1 MKKWIR
7 LTLFLLAFQMEVRVR
22 ASGDLIEQPSACLN
36 SKETCAI
43 QVTGKAFHL
52 VQESLKLHAP
62 VNTALIRLG
71 SQQWRFVKGTLWVEK
86 GSQMNLETLYGD
98 LSAEQGQYW
107 VVDQGDRILVR
118 NMNANLVVKLRD
130 GKTLNVPEGFE
141 FWMSGLNSQG
151 KSEFGMIQP
160 VDMKEH
166 LLLWNSLYRGSK
178 ESFIKEVVHLRE
190 NWGDLAEKS
199 SVIYKGLVERKIAS
213 EAEKKKQ
220 IEEKKARQAAEL
232 RQMREL
238 YRQRVFER

>member
-22 ASGDLIEQPSACLN
+22 ASGDLIEQPSSCLK
-36 SKETCAI
+36 SKEACAI
-43 QVTGKAFHL
+43 QVTGNAFHL
-52 VQESLKLHAP
+52 IQDSVKIHAP
-62 VNTALIRLG
+62 ANTALMRLN
-71 SQQWRFVKGTLWVEK
+71 SQQWRLIKGTLWVEK
-86 GSQMNLETLYGD
+86 GSQISLETLYGD
-98 LSAEQGQYW
+98 LTATQGQYW
-107 VVDQGDRILVR
+107 VVDQGNRILVR
-118 NMNANLVVKLRD
+118 NMNANLVVTLRD

-160 VDMKEH
+160 IDMKEH
-166 LLLWNSLYRGSK
+166 LPLWNSLYGGSK

-199 SVIYKGLVERKIAS
+199 SVIYQGLVERKIAS

-220 IEEKKARQAAEL
+220 LEEKKARQAAEL